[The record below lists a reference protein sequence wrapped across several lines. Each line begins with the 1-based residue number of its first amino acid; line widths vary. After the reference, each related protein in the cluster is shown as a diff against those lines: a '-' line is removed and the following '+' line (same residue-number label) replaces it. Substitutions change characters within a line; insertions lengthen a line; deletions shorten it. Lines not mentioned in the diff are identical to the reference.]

1 MTMAPRVLFLALDAA
16 DKDLIE
22 KWANEGSMPTF
33 RALREKAA
41 WGPTANP
48 TGLFVGAI
56 WPSFWTG
63 LSPARHGRY
72 CFSQIRTGTYD
83 SDHTTPY
90 DTRGE
95 PFWNALSAA
104 GRRVAIV
111 DVPKTPPSRLTDG
124 IQLVDWGT
132 HDPDV
137 GFQTWPEPLAQE
149 IVERIGRHPVGQ
161 CDDYLIRGGGSL
173 PGLRDTLLK
182 GIEMKT
188 LLVESLLD
196 RDGWDLFAAV
206 FAESHCAG
214 HQFWHLHDPAH
225 PRHDP
230 AEARAIG
237 DPLRDIYA
245 ALDAAIGRLLTR
257 AGDETA
263 VFVLASHGMGAHY
276 DATFLL
282 DEILRRLYRPAAT
295 ASERAV
301 ARGAESAWR
310 FLPAGLRRALR
321 PLRGRVRASLANA
334 VSHPELASLPCFSV
348 PNNDV
353 YGGIRVNL
361 AGREPQGR
369 IRPGAEYDAFCDT
382 LTSDLLAFVNL
393 ETGRPL
399 VRRVLRSSEV
409 YEGERLQDLP
419 DLMVEWDRDSPVSA
433 ISSPK
438 TGTIRGKFPGI
449 RTGDHK
455 PEGMVF
461 AMGPGIRPGRLPRP
475 ISITEFAPT
484 IAARLGVRLTNVD
497 AAPVPEL
504 AGSGSPAG
512 VVVP

>member
-1 MTMAPRVLFLALDAA
+1 
-16 DKDLIE
+16 
-22 KWANEGSMPTF
+22 
-33 RALREKAA
+33 
-41 WGPTANP
+41 
-48 TGLFVGAI
+48 
-56 WPSFWTG
+56 
-63 LSPARHGRY
+63 
-72 CFSQIRTGTYD
+72 
-83 SDHTTPY
+83 
-90 DTRGE
+90 
-95 PFWNALSAA
+95 
-104 GRRVAIV
+104 
-111 DVPKTPPSRLTDG
+111 
-124 IQLVDWGT
+124 
-132 HDPDV
+132 
-137 GFQTWPEPLAQE
+137 
-149 IVERIGRHPVGQ
+149 
-161 CDDYLIRGGGSL
+161 
-173 PGLRDTLLK
+173 LRDTLLK